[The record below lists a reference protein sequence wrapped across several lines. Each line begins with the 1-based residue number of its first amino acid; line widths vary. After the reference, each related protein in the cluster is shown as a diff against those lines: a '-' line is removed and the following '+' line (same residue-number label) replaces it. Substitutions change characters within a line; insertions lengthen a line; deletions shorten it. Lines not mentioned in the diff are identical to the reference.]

1 MIIKENKGKG
11 TVDVQIDYYSDLSNA
26 LFELNQMNIQGIFE
40 NDIDAKGL
48 LELVNFL
55 YNFNE
60 ISFKMKQDDL
70 EE

>member
-1 MIIKENKGKG
+1 MIIKENNRKG
-11 TVDVQIDYYSDLSNA
+11 TIDIEIDFYSDLSHA
-26 LFELNQMNIQGIFE
+26 LFELNQMNIQGMFE
-40 NDIDAKGL
+40 NDIESKGL

-55 YNFNE
+55 YKFDE